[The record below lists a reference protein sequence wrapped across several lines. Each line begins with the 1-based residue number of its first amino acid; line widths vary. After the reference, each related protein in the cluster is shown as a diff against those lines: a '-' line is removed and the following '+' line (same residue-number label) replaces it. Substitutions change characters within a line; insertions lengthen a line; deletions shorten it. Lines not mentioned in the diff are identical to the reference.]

1 MGSLLAAELLKTR
14 KRWMPYVLFLVM
26 LAGVSMLIWLG
37 GYLEWRSQDELE
49 FQAGA
54 LRTFAMPWSLQALLD
69 SGQFW
74 GAVLIGI
81 LTASVV
87 ATEHN
92 WGTVRQ
98 ALIRG
103 QTRSQYLATK
113 LAGLVIVSAALLLAA
128 LAVGIGF
135 SVLAT
140 DLAGRPI
147 TLDVPGGPSVPEVG
161 LMILR
166 AGFGILPYGLLAF
179 FLTVVSRSTAVGAAG
194 VLVYVIGEA
203 ITIAIFKDIGG
214 LAGDLR
220 SLFIGHNVNAL
231 VAANHIGF
239 GDYNSLAFRER
250 PPDASDLP
258 DVNAAALVIAIYCV
272 ILLATTFAI
281 FQRRDIRA

>member
-1 MGSLLAAELLKTR
+1 VGSLLAAELLKTR

-37 GYLEWRSQDELE
+37 GYLEWRSQDEFE
-49 FQAGA
+49 FQTGA
-54 LRTFAMPWSLQALLD
+54 LHTFAMPWSLQALLD

-113 LAGLVIVSAALLLAA
+113 LTGLGLVSAAVLLAA

-214 LAGDLR
+214 LVGDSR

-231 VAANHIGF
+231 VAANRIGF

-250 PPDASDLP
+250 PDAADLP
-258 DVNAAALVIAIYCV
+258 DVNTAALVIAIYCV

>member
-37 GYLEWRSQDELE
+37 GYLEWRSQDEFE
-49 FQAGA
+49 FQTGA

-113 LAGLVIVSAALLLAA
+113 LTGLGLVSAAVLLAA
-128 LAVGIGF
+128 LAAGIGF

-214 LAGDLR
+214 LAGDSR

-231 VAANHIGF
+231 VAANRIGS
-239 GDYNSLAFRER
+239 GDYNSLAFRGR
-250 PPDASDLP
+250 PDASDLP
-258 DVNAAALVIAIYCV
+258 DVNVAALVIAIYCV